1 MELTGGSPDARTPRM
16 KRVFV
21 YLGIVLAFVIIGFY
35 SIGFFS
41 PVSFHGSLTREL
53 SVPADRVWEFLHN
66 PGARRRPEIT
76 AIEILEKDATGPRTW
91 KEKTDMGG
99 YIVFKRTDEPD
110 ARIMRLEMVES
121 SFGMSGT
128 WTYEISGKEMSRL
141 TITEDS
147 MIRNA
152 AVRAS
157 MTLSGR
163 DANLRRE
170 FEMIGRAEIA
180 PLRY

>member
-1 MELTGGSPDARTPRM
+1 
-16 KRVFV
+16 
-21 YLGIVLAFVIIGFY
+21 
-35 SIGFFS
+35 
-41 PVSFHGSLTREL
+41 
-53 SVPADRVWEFLHN
+53 
-66 PGARRRPEIT
+66 
-76 AIEILEKDATGPRTW
+76 
-91 KEKTDMGG
+91 
-99 YIVFKRTDEPD
+99 
-110 ARIMRLEMVES
+110 
-121 SFGMSGT
+121 MSGT